1 MCNLNVPFRW
11 IKGFSKDDGDGNN
24 AISNYN
30 DGSISRNSISI
41 KPKLDE
47 ARRLM
52 QLQITKLDT
61 IQKKL
66 YEKDRALFAK
76 VTQALQE
83 RDIQYASILS
93 NELAH
98 VRKVSRM
105 ISHVKL
111 ALEQIQLRLSTI
123 SDLGDIV
130 VTLSPAMSIVKG
142 IRQDISKI
150 MPEFDGKMQ
159 DMYDVFSSIMID
171 TTQVNITPSALLA
184 NNALSSDAQ
193 AILEE
198 ATSIVED
205 SIRARL
211 PDLPQQGSFEME
223 LPEIKLSSE
232 YAQEK
237 QGENKSIRVNSNNSK
252 STSQNRV
259 EELLY

>member
-1 MCNLNVPFRW
+1 MCTLSVPFRW
-11 IKGFSKDDGDGNN
+11 IKGFSKDNGDGNN
-24 AISNYN
+24 AISNYK
-30 DGSISRNSISI
+30 DDSSRNSISI

-52 QLQITKLDT
+52 QLQIARLDT

-76 VTQALQE
+76 VIQALQE
-83 RDIQYASILS
+83 RDMQYASILS
-93 NELAH
+93 NELVH

-142 IRQDISKI
+142 IRQDVSKI

-159 DMYDVFSSIMID
+159 EMYDVFSSIMID
-171 TTQVNITPSALLA
+171 TTQVNTNSVLLA

-198 ATSIVED
+198 ATSVVED

-223 LPEIKLSSE
+223 LPEIKLPSE
-232 YAQEK
+232 YTQEK
-237 QGENKSIRVNSNNSK
+237 RVSSSNGK
-252 STSQNRV
+252 STSKDKV

>member
-1 MCNLNVPFRW
+1 MCTLNVLFRW
-11 IKGFSKDDGDGNN
+11 IKGFSKDNGDGNN

-30 DGSISRNSISI
+30 DGSSRNSVSI

-52 QLQITKLDT
+52 QLQIARLDT

-83 RDIQYASILS
+83 RDMQYASILS

-142 IRQDISKI
+142 IRQDVSKI

-159 DMYDVFSSIMID
+159 EMYDVFSSIMID
-171 TTQVNITPSALLA
+171 TTQVNANSVLLA

-198 ATSIVED
+198 ATSVVED

-223 LPEIKLSSE
+223 LPEIKLPSE
-232 YAQEK
+232 YTQEK
-237 QGENKSIRVNSNNSK
+237 RVSSSNGKSASK
-252 STSQNRV
+252 DRV

>member
-1 MCNLNVPFRW
+1 MCTLNVPFRW
-11 IKGFSKDDGDGNN
+11 IKGFSKDNGDGNN

-30 DGSISRNSISI
+30 DGSSRNSVSI

-52 QLQITKLDT
+52 QLQIARLDT

-83 RDIQYASILS
+83 RDMQYASILS

-142 IRQDISKI
+142 IRQDVSKI

-159 DMYDVFSSIMID
+159 EMYDVFSSIMID
-171 TTQVNITPSALLA
+171 TTQVNANSVLLA

-198 ATSIVED
+198 ATSVVED

-223 LPEIKLSSE
+223 LPEIKLPSE
-232 YAQEK
+232 YTQEK
-237 QGENKSIRVNSNNSK
+237 RVSSSNGKSSSK
-252 STSQNRV
+252 DRV